1 MAASIL
7 NTILSP
13 QSIAIV
19 GASRDPHKRGFRS
32 IQKLIDDGYAGTILP
47 VNPRETEILGLPC
60 YPDLLACP
68 VVADLAVYAPARS
81 VPVHPAKHLA
91 PVERLAQP
99 LHAQDRRGFDP
110 AHGGLGRK
118 GQKCGHRQLRC

>member
-68 VVADLAVYAPARS
+68 VVADLALICT
-81 VPVHPAKHLA
+81 PAKTV
-91 PVERLAQP
+91 PQVLAQCGRVGVKGAVV
-99 LHAQDRRGFDP
+99 LAGGF
-110 AHGGLGRK
+110 
-118 GQKCGHRQLRC
+118 